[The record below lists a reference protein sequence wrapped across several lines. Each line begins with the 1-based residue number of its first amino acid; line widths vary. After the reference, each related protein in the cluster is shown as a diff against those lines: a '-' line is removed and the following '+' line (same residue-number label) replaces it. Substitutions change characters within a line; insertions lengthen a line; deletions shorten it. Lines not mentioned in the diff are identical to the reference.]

1 MMDVIVK
8 LFGAEADAAGEPSVV
23 VEVVGGSDC
32 AAVRRAL
39 AAACPSLEP
48 LLSHARFAVNN
59 SYATDET
66 VIAEG
71 DEVALI
77 GLVSGG

>member
-48 LLSHARFAVNN
+48 LLSHARFAVSN
-59 SYATDET
+59 SYAPDDPAL
-66 VIAEG
+66 VPP
-71 DEVALI
+71 DEVPLSR
-77 GLVSGG
+77 LVSGG